1 MEDFFITVYCF
12 MFLLRKYT
20 DELNSK
26 RERTHEHRKQTYD
39 YQRGKGGEGRD
50 KLGGWD

>member
-1 MEDFFITVYCF
+1 MKEDLFITVYCF

-26 RERTHEHRKQTYD
+26 RERTHEHRKQT
-39 YQRGKGGEGRD
+39 
-50 KLGGWD
+50 